1 VNEMP
6 SLDNEKCDGCQL
18 CVGVCRCGGL
28 VTADKSVRVVHV
40 ANCDGCGECE
50 LVCPTGAISFSFEVV
65 IEGPQD

>member
-1 VNEMP
+1 
-6 SLDNEKCDGCQL
+6 
-18 CVGVCRCGGL
+18 VCRCGGL